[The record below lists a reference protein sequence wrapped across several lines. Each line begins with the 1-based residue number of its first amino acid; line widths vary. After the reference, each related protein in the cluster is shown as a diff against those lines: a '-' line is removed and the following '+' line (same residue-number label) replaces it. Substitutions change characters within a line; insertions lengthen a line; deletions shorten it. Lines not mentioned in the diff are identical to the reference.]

1 MNKTRW
7 TKTNS
12 LNLPIFSFQINQNP
26 KINSMK
32 KIFLILFTAGI
43 FLNAQDKLIV
53 EYESFTKMDIE
64 NLLNGS
70 EISVS
75 DREIQDALKKAM
87 ETPSYYQLIMTPDES
102 IYEYQERINNQQKD
116 EGSRVY
122 ISLGE
127 RGKLYKNLKE
137 NLVLREANSWN
148 VDYLIQDSVKTYDW
162 KITRE
167 SQEIL
172 GYEVRKAT
180 AEVDSTTN
188 LVAWYAPRLSF
199 KSGPD
204 VYGGL
209 PGLILK
215 LERTSKTKSGGER
228 IQTTTA
234 ISIQTGNEKTKI
246 TRPKKG
252 KLVNQKEFKE
262 ENEKQMQKM
271 KEMYD
276 GGIDKD

>member
-1 MNKTRW
+1 
-7 TKTNS
+7 
-12 LNLPIFSFQINQNP
+12 
-26 KINSMK
+26 MK
-32 KIFLILFTAGI
+32 KIFLILFAAGI
-43 FLNAQDKLIV
+43 LLNAQDKLIV
-53 EYESFTKMDIE
+53 EYESFTKMEMDNITTF
-64 NLLNGS
+64 
-70 EISVS
+70 S
-75 DREIQDALKKAM
+75 DSNIADKEWQDALKIAM
-87 ETPSYYQLIMTPDES
+87 ETPSYYQLIITPDES

-148 VDYLIQDSVKTYDW
+148 IDYLIQDSVKTYDW

-172 GYEVRKAT
+172 GQEVRKAT

-188 LVAWYAPRLSF
+188 LIAWYAPRLNF

-215 LERTSKTKSGGER
+215 LERISKTKSRGEQ

-234 ISIQTGNEKTKI
+234 ISIQTGNDKTKI
-246 TRPKKG
+246 NRPRRG

-262 ENEKQMQKM
+262 ENEKQLQRM
-271 KEMYD
+271 KEMYE
-276 GGIDKD
+276 GGVDKD

>member
-1 MNKTRW
+1 
-7 TKTNS
+7 
-12 LNLPIFSFQINQNP
+12 
-26 KINSMK
+26 MK
-32 KIFLILFTAGI
+32 KLFLILFSTGI

-102 IYEYQERINNQQKD
+102 LYEYQERINNQQKE
-116 EGSRVY
+116 EGSRVS
-122 ISLGE
+122 ISFGQ

-167 SQEIL
+167 SQDIL
-172 GYEVRKAT
+172 GYETRKAT
-180 AEVDSTTN
+180 AEIDSITN

-215 LERTSKTKSGGER
+215 LEKNSKTKTGGVQT
-228 IQTTTA
+228 QTTTA

-262 ENEKQMQKM
+262 ENEKQMQRM

>member
-1 MNKTRW
+1 
-7 TKTNS
+7 
-12 LNLPIFSFQINQNP
+12 
-26 KINSMK
+26 MK

-102 IYEYQERINNQQKD
+102 LYEYQERINNEQKE
-116 EGSRVY
+116 EGARVS
-122 ISLGE
+122 ISFGQ

-148 VDYLIQDSVKTYDW
+148 MDYLIQDSVNTYDW

-167 SQEIL
+167 SQDIL
-172 GYEVRKAT
+172 GYETRKAT
-180 AEVDSTTN
+180 AEIDSITN

-215 LERTSKTKSGGER
+215 LEKNSKTKTGGVQT
-228 IQTTTA
+228 QTTTA

-262 ENEKQMQKM
+262 ENEKQMQRM

>member
-1 MNKTRW
+1 
-7 TKTNS
+7 
-12 LNLPIFSFQINQNP
+12 
-26 KINSMK
+26 MK
-32 KIFLILFTAGI
+32 KLFLILFSTGI

-87 ETPSYYQLIMTPDES
+87 ETPSYYQLIMTSDES
-102 IYEYQERINNQQKD
+102 VYEYQERINNQQKE
-116 EGSRVY
+116 EGSRVS
-122 ISLGE
+122 ISFGQ

-167 SQEIL
+167 SQDIL
-172 GYEVRKAT
+172 GYETRKAT
-180 AEVDSTTN
+180 AEIDSITN

-215 LERTSKTKSGGER
+215 LEKNSKTKTGGVQT
-228 IQTTTA
+228 QTTTA

-262 ENEKQMQKM
+262 ENEKQMQRM

>member
-1 MNKTRW
+1 
-7 TKTNS
+7 
-12 LNLPIFSFQINQNP
+12 
-26 KINSMK
+26 MK
-32 KIFLILFTAGI
+32 KLFLILFSTGI

-87 ETPSYYQLIMTPDES
+87 ETPSYYQLIMTSDES
-102 IYEYQERINNQQKD
+102 VYEYQERINNQQKE
-116 EGSRVY
+116 EGSRVS
-122 ISLGE
+122 ISFGQ

-148 VDYLIQDSVKTYDW
+148 VDYLIRDSVKTYEW

-167 SQEIL
+167 SQDIL
-172 GYEVRKAT
+172 GYETRKAT
-180 AEVDSTTN
+180 AEIDSITN

-215 LERTSKTKSGGER
+215 LEKISKTKTGGEQT
-228 IQTTTA
+228 QTTTA

-262 ENEKQMQKM
+262 ENEKQMQRM

>member
-1 MNKTRW
+1 
-7 TKTNS
+7 
-12 LNLPIFSFQINQNP
+12 
-26 KINSMK
+26 MK
-32 KIFLILFTAGI
+32 KLFLILFSTGI

-87 ETPSYYQLIMTPDES
+87 ETPSYYQLIMTSDES
-102 IYEYQERINNQQKD
+102 VYEYQERINNQQKE
-116 EGSRVY
+116 EGSRVS
-122 ISLGE
+122 ISFGQ

-167 SQEIL
+167 SQDIL
-172 GYEVRKAT
+172 GYETRKAT
-180 AEVDSTTN
+180 AEIDSITN

-215 LERTSKTKSGGER
+215 LKKNSKTKTGGVQT
-228 IQTTTA
+228 QTTTA

-262 ENEKQMQKM
+262 ENEKQMQRM

>member
-1 MNKTRW
+1 
-7 TKTNS
+7 
-12 LNLPIFSFQINQNP
+12 
-26 KINSMK
+26 MK
-32 KIFLILFTAGI
+32 KLFLILFSTGI

-75 DREIQDALKKAM
+75 DREIQDVLKKAM
-87 ETPSYYQLIMTPDES
+87 ETPSYYQLIMTSDES
-102 IYEYQERINNQQKD
+102 VYEYQERINNQQKE
-116 EGSRVY
+116 EGSRVS
-122 ISLGE
+122 ISFGQ

-167 SQEIL
+167 SQDIL
-172 GYEVRKAT
+172 GYETRKAT
-180 AEVDSTTN
+180 AEIDSITN

-215 LERTSKTKSGGER
+215 LEKNSKTKTGGVQT
-228 IQTTTA
+228 QTTTA

-262 ENEKQMQKM
+262 ENEKQMQRM